1 MTTKTAT
8 TGGRPSRAA
17 EEDLCVRLRD
27 GDHDALDELL
37 KREWSNL
44 VSYAEHFAGSTDD
57 AEELVQRAFVRLW
70 RRRKR
75 LDPAGSPRALL
86 YRATRNLCVDF
97 QRKRKTR
104 RKLRH
109 QLQRRRSPTTP
120 YERLRERELRGA
132 IEEAIDSLSPRRR
145 EAFMLCRIHG
155 LSHREAADAMDLS
168 PQTVA
173 NHLTHALKQIRA
185 ALAPRLD

>member
-1 MTTKTAT
+1 MTTKTVT
-8 TGGRPSRAA
+8 TDGRRSRAA
-17 EEDLCVRLRD
+17 EVDLCVRLRD

-37 KREWSNL
+37 KREWSQL
-44 VSYAEHFAGSTDD
+44 VSYAEHLAGSADD

-97 QRKRKTR
+97 HRKRKTR
-104 RKLRH
+104 RGLRH
-109 QLQRRRSPTTP
+109 QLQRRRRPATAD
-120 YERLRERELRGA
+120 ERLRERELRGA

-173 NHLTHALKQIRA
+173 NHVTQALKQVRA